1 MGLNNFS
8 GSNPNDKGNQGNQ
21 GGVTPPV
28 VMQSNGGSVADEF
41 LINYN
46 ERFKTAGT
54 ILFRESITKQLTGV
68 LIGKNKPNA
77 ILVGPAGTG
86 KTKIMEDL
94 AYRLENNDPTIPDKL
109 MGCKIYELPLS
120 NIVSGSSYVGQLE
133 EKIKAV
139 IDFAADPKERV
150 ILFIDEIHQLAD
162 DHAGQTYAKIAQIL
176 KPALARGDIR
186 CVGATTSQEA
196 NLLMDDPAL
205 NRRFSRIIV
214 DELTPSQT
222 VDILENA
229 RSGLMKH
236 YQYKVS
242 IADNVLPEI
251 VRLAD
256 EYRPAGSHRP
266 DNALTLMDRA
276 CGDAL
281 VDYKYKLEACKNDP
295 NMLAALQAVKILPV
309 TEKQVKQTALR
320 LMTGSSTKNDLDMQA
335 MQDALS
341 AIQGQDDV
349 LQQVMKLLK
358 RRDRNLFPSKRPLT
372 ILFTGSSGV
381 GKTEVTKIIAEQLT
395 GTPPIILN
403 MTEYHSPASIN
414 RIIGS
419 PAGYV
424 GSDSKAEL
432 PFDSLESNPYQVIL
446 LDEFEKSDPSVQT
459 LFMGAFDEG
468 YIKTSRGKMIDFSR
482 SVIIATTNAG
492 KTNVSKRMG
501 FGNIETDTTNTK
513 DAVSSLSRY
522 FKQELLN
529 RFSAILTFHGISENT
544 YRDILVNLYHRELTR
559 IRTERPRIKLPD
571 DIPPD
576 ELERIVK
583 ETYVPDFGARPAV
596 RAVQEYIEDTA
607 S

>member
-8 GSNPNDKGNQGNQ
+8 GSNPNDKGNQNNGTPTIVPQ
-21 GGVTPPV
+21 TGGA
-28 VMQSNGGSVADEF
+28 SGSVADEF

-46 ERFKTAGT
+46 ERFKASGT
-54 ILFRESITKQLTGV
+54 ILFREAITKQLTGV

-109 MGCKIYELPLS
+109 MGYKIYELPLS

-139 IDFAADPKERV
+139 IDFASDPKERV

-176 KPALARGDIR
+176 KPALARGEIR

-214 DELTPSQT
+214 DELTPEQT
-222 VDILENA
+222 IAILDSS
-229 RSGLMKH
+229 RSSLMKH

-242 IADNVLPEI
+242 IADTVLPEI

-266 DNALTLMDRA
+266 DNALTLMDRT

-295 NMLAALQAVKILPV
+295 NMLAALTAVKILPI

-341 AIQGQDDV
+341 AIHGQDDV

-372 ILFTGSSGV
+372 ILFAGSSGV

-395 GTPPIILN
+395 GTQPIILN

-414 RIIGS
+414 RIIGA

-468 YIKTSRGKMIDFSR
+468 YIKTSRGKLIDFSR

-501 FGNIETDTTNTK
+501 FGSLNDESKSNTR
-513 DAVSSLSRY
+513 DAVSELGRY

-529 RFSAILTFHGISENT
+529 RFSAILTFHNIPESV
-544 YRDILVNLYHRELTR
+544 YRDILVSIYHKELTR

-576 ELERIVK
+576 ELERIVS
-583 ETYVPDFGARPAV
+583 ETYVPEFGARPAV

-607 S
+607 N